1 MIVLVMVLFFALTGV
16 NIIKHKKSIGVIFTL
31 VATDAIAIPV
41 TMKVVLPA
49 VMQYVIPV
57 CNYNRQ

>member
-16 NIIKHKKSIGVIFTL
+16 NIIKHKKSIGVTFTL
-31 VATDAIAIPV
+31 TATYAKAITV

-49 VMQYVIPV
+49 VMQYVIP
-57 CNYNRQ
+57 RM